1 MAGKKDKAGRNDPCP
16 CGSGKKAKRCCLAPG
31 AAPPTTTTTMSAS
44 IPFPGVGDLTWR
56 PPLRD
61 QPTSADLAP
70 ECPSPDYVRHS
81 EHVRRVLDLCDEEH
95 GMQLGVDWLSQLP
108 GAFVEADYA
117 SYHLGILAYEGTLP
131 DGRRILD
138 WALGERGEAFSPE
151 ERAWLEAEQ
160 QSCTSVWEVLE
171 VVEGERVLLLDR
183 LRAEKRTVHETV
195 MTYGCEV
202 GWFVC
207 ARVTEHEGR
216 HLYCGLH
223 PQPLQAEAEES
234 LFRRLRERFGEG
246 GLGPEL
252 LRREV
257 VDLLRVWEDTY
268 LELRAADEEGSAAQ

>member
-1 MAGKKDKAGRNDPCP
+1 MAGNNGKVGRNEPCP
-16 CGSGKKAKRCCLAPG
+16 CGSGKKAKRCCLAAG
-31 AAPPTTTTTMSAS
+31 ATPPTTHTTMSAS
-44 IPFPGVGDLTWR
+44 IPLPIPPAGLNAWR

-81 EHVRRVLDLCDEEH
+81 DHVRRVLDLCDDAH
-95 GMQLGVDWLSQLP
+95 GMQLGVDWMSQLP

-138 WALGERGEAFSPE
+138 WALSERGQELSPA
-151 ERAWLEAEQ
+151 ERTWLEAEQ

-171 VVEGERVLLLDR
+171 VVEGETVVLLDR

-223 PQPLQAEAEES
+223 PQPLQREAEEP
-234 LFRRLRERFGEG
+234 LFQRLRERFGEG

-257 VDLLRVWEDTY
+257 VDLLAVWEETF
-268 LELRAADEEGSAAQ
+268 EEVRDQ